1 MSLSVTWM
9 DDIILDRT
17 DEWMQGYLMGQE
29 NNVVLYF
36 GRGGWDKVYNC
47 DLGWVYVC
55 GSDMN

>member
-36 GRGGWDKVYNC
+36 GRGGWDKVYNF

-55 GSDMN
+55 DADMN